1 MLTVAVQ
8 KRNQEEKPGALRRA
22 GFIPAVV
29 YGPTIKAIPIAIA
42 GRDLSALFA
51 KITRSTRIE
60 LQFAE
65 NGEGKSI
72 DVYIKDIQYNP
83 IIDQPIHVDFYH
95 PQKEH
100 PLKLDVPIKV
110 VGEALGV
117 KDGGG
122 ILDQLMETIPVL
134 GKSGDIPALI
144 TIDVKEL
151 QIGEAIRVQEID
163 FGQSEPL
170 LPPTRRLVTILS
182 PRRVE
187 EVVVTEEEEE
197 EEKEEVSVSTA
208 EGVEP
213 PAGDAES

>member
-8 KRNQEEKPGALRRA
+8 KRNKAVKTGALRRA

-29 YGPTIKAIPIAIA
+29 YGPTIEATPIAIA
-42 GRDLSALFA
+42 RRDLSALFA

-60 LQFAE
+60 LQFAKNGAGE
-65 NGEGKSI
+65 NI
-72 DVYIKDIQYNP
+72 DVYIKTIQYNP
-83 IIDQPIHVDFYH
+83 ITDQPIHVDFYH
-95 PQKEH
+95 PEKGH
-100 PLKLDVPIKV
+100 PLKLNVPIKV
-110 VGEALGV
+110 VGESIGV

-134 GKSGDIPALI
+134 GQSGDIPALI
-144 TIDVKEL
+144 TIDVQEL

-163 FGQSEPL
+163 FGQTEPL
-170 LPPTRRLVTILS
+170 LPPTRRLITILS

-197 EEKEEVSVSTA
+197 EKEEVSVSSA
-208 EGVEP
+208 EGVET